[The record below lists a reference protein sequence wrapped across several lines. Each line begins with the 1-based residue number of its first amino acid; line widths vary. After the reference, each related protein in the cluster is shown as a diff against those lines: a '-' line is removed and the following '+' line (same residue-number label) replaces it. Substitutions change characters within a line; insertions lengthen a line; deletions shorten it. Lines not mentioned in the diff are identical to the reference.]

1 MNYPDDATLIE
12 RGKYATLN
20 KERYAQIE
28 RVQKLSKTIMHHA
41 NPLLQDC
48 QERPPVDASSLVA
61 LEDCIRNAR
70 SARDRLI
77 EICKEQNQLKPAAW
91 PE

>member
-1 MNYPDDATLIE
+1 MQYPDDATLIE
-12 RGKYATLN
+12 RGKYATLS

-28 RVQKLSKTIMHHA
+28 RVQKLSKVIMHHA

-48 QERPPVDASSLVA
+48 QERPPVDASSLVV
-61 LEDCIRNAR
+61 LEECVKNAR

-77 EICKEQNQLKPAAW
+77 EICNEQNKLKGAAW